1 MRGVTTALIG
11 MLALTGSALAA
22 TLGETDLQQLRKDWH
37 DCVRGA
43 FDAQA
48 PTAQRQ
54 AAERAALARCKPAE
68 DSYVAAEL
76 AAQQAADEA
85 RQKGGLTSRAKAW
98 VYSVASYVVD
108 PVASWI
114 GGLSR

>member
-1 MRGVTTALIG
+1 MRGTTTALIG
-11 MLALTGSALAA
+11 FLALTGTAFAA
-22 TLGETDLQQLRKDWH
+22 TPEQGDREQLRKAWH
-37 DCVRGA
+37 DCVREA
-43 FDAQA
+43 FDAKTPA
-48 PTAQRQ
+48 PQRQ

-85 RQKGGLTSRAKAW
+85 RSKGGLTARAKALAA
-98 VYSVASYVVD
+98 SVASYVVD

-114 GGLSR
+114 GLGR